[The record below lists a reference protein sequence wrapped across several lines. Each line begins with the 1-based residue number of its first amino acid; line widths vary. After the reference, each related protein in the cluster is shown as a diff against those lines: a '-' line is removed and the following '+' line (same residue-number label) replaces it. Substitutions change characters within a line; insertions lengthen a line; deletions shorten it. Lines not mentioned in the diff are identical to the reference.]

1 MTDEELDVRISMAR
15 ETEEWIALYEE
26 YFWKSPEFS
35 GDNWSSYPIDKIID
49 ALVLKKP
56 FKDSRLP
63 RNAVA

>member
-26 YFWKSPEFS
+26 YFGKSPEFS
-35 GDNWSSYPIDKIID
+35 GDNWGSYPIDKIID

-56 FKDSRLP
+56 FKNTVCHVML
-63 RNAVA
+63 